1 MTQIAREPKFS
12 IATIASILVC
22 SGILLPFVP
31 LVGPLSTDDLMPL
44 LAVGLCGFALVFSN
58 RTEPKFPGFLVCF
71 LVFFAGAILLS
82 AVHNSSSIGDLVRMA
97 GKSSGRLIFFAV
109 LIVCLT
115 QLIDSPSKA
124 KMALFCFMV
133 FATLESLFCIWAYKA
148 QYQGPYGIGIADV
161 PSWSVISGHVRVH
174 GTFSGALSVHEK
186 ASVSSNFL
194 ASYLVLSIPVTGG
207 LFLQQKNFSKKSLLG
222 LSIVLQMITLYLT
235 YTRASLVALGIGVLA
250 MGWFMKKRTWSI
262 AVLAVG
268 IVISLSVPAMRAK
281 FLSEGHNRYSLWS
294 AAVNTFSAD
303 PVAGVGDGLYMSNLV
318 ANPSVYDTAYGIAN
332 ATAHNSLLMSA
343 ANYGL
348 IGLLAHLLLYG
359 TLAAFTVLFV
369 LRSQREFRG
378 LTIGILGAVVCYLV
392 QDQFNNLHYVP
403 KVATQMWFLV
413 ALLPAFAKPKAE
425 LTFTSTES
433 SV

>member
-1 MTQIAREPKFS
+1 
-12 IATIASILVC
+12 
-22 SGILLPFVP
+22 
-31 LVGPLSTDDLMPL
+31 MPL
-44 LAVGLCGFALVFSN
+44 LAVGLSGFAVLFSS
-58 RTEPKFPGFLVCF
+58 RVHIRFPGFLVCC
-71 LVFFAGAILLS
+71 LLIFAGTILIS
-82 AVHNSSSIGDLVRMA
+82 AAYNSSSIGQLVRIA

-115 QLIDSPSKA
+115 YLFDSSSKA
-124 KMALFCFMV
+124 KRALFWFAA
-133 FATLESLFCIWAYKA
+133 FATLESLFCIWAYKN

-194 ASYLVLSIPVTGG
+194 ASYLVLSIPVTAG
-207 LFLQQKNFSKKSLLG
+207 LFLYNKVLSQKVFIG
-222 LSIVLQMITLYLT
+222 IAIALQTTTLYLT
-235 YTRASLVALGIGVLA
+235 YTRASLVALGIGILA
-250 MGWFMKKRTWSI
+250 MGWFMKRRTWSI
-262 AVLAVG
+262 AVFIIG
-268 IVISLSVPAMRAK
+268 IVVSFSVPAMRTK

-294 AAVNTFSAD
+294 AAVNTFSSN
-303 PVAGVGDGLYMSNLV
+303 PVAGIGDGLYMPNLV
-318 ANPSVYDTAYGIAN
+318 ASPSVYDTAYGIAN

-348 IGLLAHLLLYG
+348 LGLLAHVLLYACLG
-359 TLAAFTVLFV
+359 TFAVLFV
-369 LRSQREFRG
+369 LRSGKEFRAI
-378 LTIGILGAVVCYLV
+378 TAGILGAVVCYLV

-413 ALLPAFAKPKAE
+413 ALLPAFAKTEQEPS
-425 LTFTSTES
+425 LSQMES

>member
-1 MTQIAREPKFS
+1 MTKVYREPTFS
-12 IATIASILVC
+12 IAAIVSILVC
-22 SGILLPFVP
+22 SGILLPYVP
-31 LVGPLSTDDLMPL
+31 LVGPLSTDDVMPL
-44 LAVGLCGFALVFSN
+44 LAVALCGFALVFSQ
-58 RTEPKFPGFLVCF
+58 RVQPRFPGLLVCG
-71 LVFFAGAILLS
+71 LLLFAGMILFSAAHNSLS
-82 AVHNSSSIGDLVRMA
+82 AGDLIRMA

-115 QLIDSPSKA
+115 HLIDSPSKA
-124 KMALFCFMV
+124 KMALWWFMA

-161 PSWSVISGHVRVH
+161 PNWSVISGHVRVH

-207 LFLQQKNFSKKSLLG
+207 LFLQQKKLSKKSLLAI
-222 LSIVLQMITLYLT
+222 SILLQVTTLYLT
-235 YTRASLVALGIGVLA
+235 YTRASLVALGIGILV

-262 AVLAVG
+262 AVLLSG

-294 AAVNTFSAD
+294 AAVNTFNSD

-318 ANPSVYDTAYGIAN
+318 ASPSVYDTAYGIAN

-348 IGLLAHLLLYG
+348 LGFLAHILLYG
-359 TLAAFTVLFV
+359 CLAGCAVFLVT
-369 LRSQREFRG
+369 RSQPQFRG
-378 LTIGILGAVVCYLV
+378 LTVGILGAIVCYLV

-403 KVATQMWFLV
+403 KVATQMWFLF
-413 ALLPAFAKPKAE
+413 ALLPAFSASKHKVSQLPI
-425 LTFTSTES
+425 ES